1 MARPRAENPRTKTA
15 NIRLTEEERTEIETA
30 AAAQGYGSL
39 SEYIRFLHSRFTEEE
54 GLGRGEKKTNPRDFP
69 AKLLRPFLKTD
80 YGQILWGDSR
90 SYLFNK
96 AEESSVDLIMTS
108 PPFGLVRKK
117 SYGNEDADR
126 YCDWFRPFA
135 EGFHRVLKD
144 TGSLVID
151 IGGAWVPG
159 QPTRSLYHFKLLVML
174 VEEYGFH
181 LCQEHYWFNPS
192 KLPTPAEWVNV
203 RRVRV
208 KDAVN
213 TVWWLS
219 KTPFPKA
226 NNRRV
231 LQPYS
236 KSMEHLL
243 KNGYKAK
250 LRPSGHDISDKFNKD
265 NGGSV
270 PPNLLAIANTESNG
284 RYQDH
289 CRAENI
295 PIHPARFPA
304 QLPEYF
310 IRFLTDPGDLVVD
323 PFGGSCVTGVVA
335 ENLKRRWACC
345 ELSEEYLLGA
355 RARFEPTLQ
364 PLPKDRGIPYEIA
377 SPCARP
383 VAEDEAPLFE
393 DGGAQR
399 PATMRKK
406 VSPKI
411 AAE

>member
-1 MARPRAENPRTKTA
+1 MARPKAENPRTKIA
-15 NIRLTEEERTEIETA
+15 NIRLTEEERAEMEA
-30 AAAQGYGSL
+30 AAEAQGYSF
-39 SEYIRFLHSRFTEEE
+39 SEYLRVLHTRFTEDLA
-54 GLGRGEKKTNPRDFP
+54 GDKGPKRTDPTDFP
-69 AKLLRPFLKTD
+69 ADHLRSFLKTD
-80 YGQILWGDSR
+80 HGQIYWGDSR
-90 SYLFNK
+90 SYLFSE
-96 AEESSVDLIMTS
+96 AEENSVDLIMTS

-219 KTPFPKA
+219 KTPYPKA
-226 NNRRV
+226 NNKRV

-310 IRFLTDPGDLVVD
+310 IRFLTDPGDVVVD
-323 PFGGSCVTGVVA
+323 PFGGSCMTGVVA

-355 RARFEPTLQ
+355 RGRFVPELQ

-383 VAEDEAPLFE
+383 VEDRDVPLFE

-399 PATMRKK
+399 PASMRKK
-406 VSPKI
+406 EKPKM

>member
-1 MARPRAENPRTKTA
+1 MARPRAENPRVKIA
-15 NIRLTEEERTEIETA
+15 NIRLTEEERADFENA
-30 AAAQGYGSL
+30 AAAQGYKNI
-39 SEYIRFLHSRFTEEE
+39 SEYIRFLHAAFSENPE
-54 GLGRGEKKTNPRDFP
+54 GKVDGQDVNPRDYP
-69 AKLLRPFLKTD
+69 ENLLRLFHRTD
-80 YGQILWGDSR
+80 LGEIFWGDSR

-96 AEESSVDLIMTS
+96 AAPESVDLIMTS

-117 SYGNEDADR
+117 KYGNEDAEQ
-126 YCDWFRPFA
+126 YCEWFRPFA
-135 EGFHRVLKD
+135 EGFRRVLKG

-181 LCQEHYWFNPS
+181 LCQEHYWWNPS

-213 TVWWLS
+213 TIWWLS
-219 KTPFPKA
+219 KTPYPRA
-226 NNRRV
+226 NNRRI

-236 KSMEHLL
+236 KSMQHLL

-250 LRPSGHDISDKFNKD
+250 LRPSGHDISEKFQKD

-295 PIHPARFPA
+295 AIHPARFPA
-304 QLPEYF
+304 QVPEYF

-323 PFGGSCVTGVVA
+323 PFAGSCVTGVVA
-335 ENLKRRWACC
+335 ENLGRQWVCC
-345 ELSEEYLLGA
+345 ELSEEYLLGG
-355 RARFEPTLQ
+355 RARFVPTVQ
-364 PLPKDRGIPYEIA
+364 PLPKEREVPYEIA
-377 SPCARP
+377 SPCSYP
-383 VAEDEAPLFE
+383 VDEDDVPLFE

-399 PATMRKK
+399 
-406 VSPKI
+406 S
-411 AAE
+411 AAL